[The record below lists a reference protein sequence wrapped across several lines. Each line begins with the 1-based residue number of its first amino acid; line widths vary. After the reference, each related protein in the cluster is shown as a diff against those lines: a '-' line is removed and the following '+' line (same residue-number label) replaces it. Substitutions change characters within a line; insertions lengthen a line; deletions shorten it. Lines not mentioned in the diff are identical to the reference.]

1 MKLLIAVLPTILL
14 TAYSQLM
21 IKWRVGAL
29 VITTAHS
36 MGAAQRALVYLLDPF
51 VISAYVLSL
60 LSSVAWFFVAEKHP
74 VSIAFPV
81 YVGLLFVI
89 VTIGGALLLK
99 EAVSTQ
105 SLLGLALIL
114 VGVAVVSQ
122 AA

>member
-1 MKLLIAVLPTILL
+1 MKLLMAVLPTILL

-21 IKWRVGAL
+21 IKWRVGTL
-29 VITTAHS
+29 VVTTAHS
-36 MGAAQRALVYLLDPF
+36 MGAPQRAFAYLLDPF
-51 VISAYVLSL
+51 VISAYVFSL
-60 LSSVAWFFVAEKHP
+60 LSSVAWFFVAERHP

-81 YVGLLFVI
+81 YVGVLFVI

-105 SLLGLALIL
+105 SLVGLALIL
-114 VGVAVVSQ
+114 IGVAVVSR